1 MGWDSDSDDDKFNY
15 DEEDY
20 DDGFTKKKDRFA
32 PYTIARLLT
41 RPPITFSLLLAHF
54 QSLVHS
60 SIIACY
66 N

>member
-41 RPPITFSLLLAHF
+41 RPLIYFLAITFSL
-54 QSLVHS
+54 S
-60 SIIACY
+60 IACPFISY
-66 N
+66 YML